1 MLAKGLPL
9 VGEERVGVLPALE
22 KLGEQVPDVPA
33 LHFAGHRGI
42 Q

>member
-9 VGEERVGVLPALE
+9 VGEERVGVLPVLE

-33 LHFAGHRGI
+33 HPSASHCGS